1 MVFSFLLTPLK
12 RKSRIL
18 FFILICVVLWGF
30 VMLSGFMPSA
40 QRAGIMFT
48 MLAMGKVV
56 QRKTNTYNSLAA
68 AALIILMIDPY
79 MIRSVGFQ
87 LSFSAVLGIVAG
99 FPLIYKHLQF
109 SHTVPDV
116 LWRMAV
122 VSFCAQVATLP
133 LIAYYFGQVPLL
145 GVLANLVA
153 IPIAM
158 AAVPLGFAVLAFH
171 AVPGL
176 SVILAVVLKALLWLL
191 NQLALYVT
199 NLPFGNLSTAGFMP
213 VHVVLLIVVLVLVGF
228 VGYRHSLLLNR
239 LLAVSMIVF
248 FFSIIHLQYVRSS
261 QHFLLLY
268 TKKNGV
274 ADIQYIHGNYSKWL
288 SIYEHQAPNR
298 LMSAVAEHYGL
309 RHVSA
314 PDSTT
319 KFLKELPFGELV
331 VKEGKSFLLVKKAA
345 LPDTLPIVPDY
356 LVLSSS
362 AALAWQKV
370 PHIRC
375 GTLVLSKSL
384 PDSVYYNVHRRHANV
399 PVLSELGVLKIPL

>member
-1 MVFSFLLTPLK
+1 
-12 RKSRIL
+12 
-18 FFILICVVLWGF
+18 
-30 VMLSGFMPSA
+30 
-40 QRAGIMFT
+40 
-48 MLAMGKVV
+48 
-56 QRKTNTYNSLAA
+56 
-68 AALIILMIDPY
+68 
-79 MIRSVGFQ
+79 
-87 LSFSAVLGIVAG
+87 
-99 FPLIYKHLQF
+99 
-109 SHTVPDV
+109 
-116 LWRMAV
+116 
-122 VSFCAQVATLP
+122 
-133 LIAYYFGQVPLL
+133 
-145 GVLANLVA
+145 VLANLVA